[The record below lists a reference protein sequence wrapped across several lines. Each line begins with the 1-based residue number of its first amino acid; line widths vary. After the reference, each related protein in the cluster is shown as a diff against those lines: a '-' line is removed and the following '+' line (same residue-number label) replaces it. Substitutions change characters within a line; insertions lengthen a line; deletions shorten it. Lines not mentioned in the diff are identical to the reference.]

1 VTDPDDRLVQRYLE
15 GDASAFTALVERHE
29 TRVYNVCLRILGDR
43 EDARD
48 ASQETFITVLRKLP
62 QFRGESAFSTW
73 LHRVAV
79 NACYDALRK
88 RKRHPLLR
96 LASDEDR
103 DALPEPG
110 PAAPDPAEA
119 VAGEIDV
126 VRALAQVPEDYR
138 IALILADV
146 QDLPYEEISRTLDVP
161 LGTVKSRVH
170 RGRVALARAMGISP
184 GGEAKGEHGTR
195 EPDQGLGSSEE
206 KR

>member
-1 VTDPDDRLVQRYLE
+1 MIDPDERLVQRYLQ
-15 GDASAFTALVERHE
+15 GDSSAFTALVQRHE

-48 ASQETFITVLRKLP
+48 AAQDTFITVLRKLP

-88 RKRHPLLR
+88 RKRHPMLR
-96 LASDEDR
+96 LATDDER
-103 DALPEPG
+103 DALAETG
-110 PAAPDPAEA
+110 PPAPDPAEA
-119 VAGEIDV
+119 VAGQVDV

-146 QDLPYEEISRTLDVP
+146 RDLPYEEISRALDVP
-161 LGTVKSRVH
+161 VGTVKSRVH
-170 RGRVALARAMGISP
+170 RGRVALARAMGLQAEGAAGS
-184 GGEAKGEHGTR
+184 R
-195 EPDQGLGSSEE
+195 EPDRGLGSSEE

>member
-1 VTDPDDRLVQRYLE
+1 MTDPDDRLIQRYLE
-15 GDASAFTALVERHE
+15 GDQGAFTTLVERHE

-48 ASQETFITVLRKLP
+48 AAQDTFITVLRKLP

-88 RKRHPLLR
+88 RKRHPMLR
-96 LASDEDR
+96 LAPTDDGES
-103 DALPEPG
+103 APERG

-146 QDLPYEEISRTLDVP
+146 QDLAYEEISKALDVP

-170 RGRVALARAMGISP
+170 RGRVALARALRIP
-184 GGEAKGEHGTR
+184 GEDTPGSR

>member
-1 VTDPDDRLVQRYLE
+1 MSDPDERLVQRYLR
-15 GDASAFTALVERHE
+15 GDAGAFTTLFERHE

-88 RKRHPLLR
+88 RKRHPMLR
-96 LASDEDR
+96 PAADDER
-103 DALPEPG
+103 DPLPDPG
-110 PAAPDPAEA
+110 PATPDPAEA

-126 VRALAQVPEDYR
+126 ARALAQVPEDYR

-146 QDLPYEEISRTLDVP
+146 RDLPYEEISRVLDVP
-161 LGTVKSRVH
+161 VGTVKSRVH
-170 RGRVALARAMGISP
+170 RGRVALARAMGLSA
-184 GGEAKGEHGTR
+184 GGTAGSL
-195 EPDQGLGSSEE
+195 EPDGGLGSSEE

>member
-1 VTDPDDRLVQRYLE
+1 
-15 GDASAFTALVERHE
+15 
-29 TRVYNVCLRILGDR
+29 
-43 EDARD
+43 
-48 ASQETFITVLRKLP
+48 
-62 QFRGESAFSTW
+62 
-73 LHRVAV
+73 
-79 NACYDALRK
+79 
-88 RKRHPLLR
+88 

-110 PAAPDPAEA
+110 PPAPDPAEA

-170 RGRVALARAMGISP
+170 RGRVALARAMGISA
-184 GGEAKGEHGTR
+184 GDEARGEARGEAGTR

>member
-1 VTDPDDRLVQRYLE
+1 MTDPDDRLVQRYLE
-15 GDASAFTALVERHE
+15 GDASAFTTLFERHE

-48 ASQETFITVLRKLP
+48 AAQDTFITVLRKLP
-62 QFRGESAFSTW
+62 QFRGDSAFSTW

-88 RKRHPLLR
+88 RKRHPMLR
-96 LASDEDR
+96 LATDD
-103 DALPEPG
+103 DHDPAPEPG
-110 PAAPDPAEA
+110 PAAPDPADS

-146 QDLPYEEISRTLDVP
+146 RDLPYDEIARALDVP
-161 LGTVKSRVH
+161 VGTVKSRVH
-170 RGRVALARAMGISP
+170 RGRVALAQAMGISAQGP
-184 GGEAKGEHGTR
+184 ARSR
-195 EPDQGLGSSEE
+195 EPDRGLGSSEE